1 MFVWED
7 TFIYN
12 QFKMTELNWQDPN
25 TMPLDELEK
34 LVAGIPTSQMDTENP
49 EPEEKTD
56 TEVKDK
62 SEQMQESAGS
72 ESTEEPKEEEVQQP
86 TEREEKKTP
95 ESIKKLLHQRSE
107 LRQDNDRLKAELA
120 EAQELVKKLRSW
132 ELDSEFKNSEGEVDL
147 EKKEEAI
154 QDASFNSKMIEREFN
169 NSNRTINNTREL
181 ELAKFLIDNPDLNDV
196 KDEIVDYANRH
207 KDLDIEDIKYL
218 VLSKIDPTRL
228 LDEQTKNK
236 LSGNYSIPWKT
247 YDWKEEQKEEDY
259 KTMSLDKM
267 QKLIEEKGL
276 I

>member
-1 MFVWED
+1 
-7 TFIYN
+7 
-12 QFKMTELNWQDPN
+12 MTELNWQDPK

-34 LVAGIPTSQMDTENP
+34 LVAGIPTSQMDTEHPENP
-49 EPEEKTD
+49 APEEK
-56 TEVKDK
+56 
-62 SEQMQESAGS
+62 
-72 ESTEEPKEEEVQQP
+72 EEPKEEPKEETPEVQPEQKEEAQQP

-236 LSGNYSIPWKT
+236 LSGNYSIPWKS